1 MRLFIVLAMVCVFSS
16 FEARAES
23 VRSLVNGGNDLYKE
37 KKFTDAE
44 VDYRKALEKKP
55 DLVQGRFNLGNALYK
70 QEKFDTSAEE
80 FENAVI
86 SAQDQETK
94 SRAFYNLGNAQIK
107 GQKYQEAVTSYTES
121 LKRIPND
128 PDAKY
133 NLSYAL
139 LKLKAQ
145 QQDGGK
151 GQDKSGKDKNEKNKQ
166 SKQGQQQQKNQQAQ
180 QQKVQQKNQQEKKM
194 SKADAERILDLLK
207 NSEKD
212 VRKKLLAKQMAR
224 VKVDKDW

>member
-1 MRLFIVLAMVCVFSS
+1 MNRLFVILAGVCLLSS

-70 QEKFDTSAEE
+70 QEKFDTSAQE
-80 FENAVI
+80 FESAVI

-94 SRAFYNLGNAQIK
+94 SRAFYNLGNTQVKA
-107 GQKYQEAVTSYTES
+107 QKYQEAVTSYTES
-121 LKRIPND
+121 LKRNPND

-139 LKLKAQ
+139 LKLKEQ
-145 QQDGGK
+145 QEQKDKKQGQG
-151 GQDKSGKDKNEKNKQ
+151 GQDKNKQ

-180 QQKVQQKNQQEKKM
+180 QQNAQQKNQQAKKM

-212 VRKKLLAKQMAR
+212 IRKKLLAKQAVR
-224 VKVDKDW
+224 AKTDKDW